1 MSPDSFASVREL
13 DERVSGGIQV
23 RLLWS
28 AFEDRA
34 WVAVLDIQ
42 SGETFRVDV
51 SSGESALDVFHHP
64 FAYGAVRTGLPAG
77 GAESS
82 WPAEVTR

>member
-1 MSPDSFASVREL
+1 MSADRVTSVREL

-28 AFEDRA
+28 ASQDRA

-64 FAYGAVRTGLPAG
+64 FAYNATRPGVPFGRREA
-77 GAESS
+77 
-82 WPAEVTR
+82 WPAEVTS